1 MAKLFV
7 VSDIHSFYTPLME
20 ALNEKGFD
28 PNNDNHWLIV
38 CGDAFDRGNESE
50 EVFRFLMSLERKILI
65 RGNHDILLEACCK
78 RGFAHPYGYDDLNGT
93 TRTIND
99 IGGAGEG
106 IPFSECCQ
114 KTWNKLAI
122 YRELLVNYFETKN
135 YIFFHSWIPITSKNK
150 YDRNWRRAT
159 NKRWED
165 AMWGNPFQLAEQ
177 GLLPNKTLVFGHFH
191 TSWARK
197 TYEDKFFLPHFLQQ
211 VQFLKQ

>member
-106 IPFSECCQ
+106 ADPETVEQMNNALAQVKYGTIVVTTVPVLILYAIVQ
-114 KTWNKLAI
+114 K
-122 YRELLVNYFETKN
+122 YFEKGVM
-135 YIFFHSWIPITSKNK
+135 IGSVK
-150 YDRNWRRAT
+150 
-159 NKRWED
+159 
-165 AMWGNPFQLAEQ
+165 G
-177 GLLPNKTLVFGHFH
+177 
-191 TSWARK
+191 
-197 TYEDKFFLPHFLQQ
+197 
-211 VQFLKQ
+211 